1 MELTIRGRV
10 YCEEVA
16 NNRALKRLVEKRL
29 KQWVFEATETKG
41 YQSPTSAP
49 IRFEV
54 RFEREGDGHAMA
66 CLTRIDWDGQLWL
79 GSGEGPDPNQ
89 ALTKSILGLRPS
101 LTENQL
107 QRHETRDE
115 TWAAAG

>member
-1 MELTIRGRV
+1 MESAIRGQV
-10 YCEEVA
+10 YCEKLP

-29 KQWVFEATETKG
+29 KQWLLETTEANAHLP
-41 YQSPTSAP
+41 SNSAP
-49 IRFEV
+49 VRFEV
-54 RFEREGDGHAMA
+54 RFEREGDGHAMV

-89 ALTKSILGLRPS
+89 ALKKSILGLRPS
-101 LTENQL
+101 PSVNQL
-107 QRHETRDE
+107 PRHETRDE